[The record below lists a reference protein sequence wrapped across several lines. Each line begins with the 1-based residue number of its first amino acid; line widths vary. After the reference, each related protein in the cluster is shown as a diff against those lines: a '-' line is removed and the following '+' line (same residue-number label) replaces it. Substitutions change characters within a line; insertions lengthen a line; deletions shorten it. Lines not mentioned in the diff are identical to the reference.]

1 VPRRTPA
8 PYASGVPDPA
18 LQLSP
23 SAGGRPDLEAAELWQ
38 LLDDAPSAVLLV
50 RSGHPLLWANAPAR
64 TLFGSADL
72 ALTGRLL
79 TDLMPT
85 LKPEDLAGQG
95 RRATDREH
103 VGGRRTVQAGV
114 RADGT
119 RFPAEVTVS
128 VTSAAGADF
137 LVLVRELDTGPSDDQ
152 AELAALRERTDVV
165 FDSLAEGVL
174 GIDGSGAVSFGNLAA
189 AQLVQRRR
197 TDLPGTPWHTVLHG
211 DRCTQD
217 PCALADPL
225 ALAGQTISPV
235 ELRRR
240 GGGTL
245 PVEISLRMLRGGD
258 GAPGVVVTLH
268 DLTERLRMEQLKDE
282 LVSTVSH
289 ELRTPLTSIRGSLS
303 LLRAGAV
310 DPGSEQGRRMIE
322 IATTSSERLSRLLDD
337 ILDLGRL
344 QAGKVPLSISRQNA
358 TTLLAAAA
366 QAVSGSAVTGGV
378 LLRTVENEERVMA
391 DADRA
396 VQVLINLVGNAVKF
410 SPPGSTVTLAA
421 RREGDRVLLSVTDE
435 GLGIPSDQ
443 LGRIFNRFAQ
453 VDGSDTREHDGAGLG
468 LAIAQGL
475 AEQHGG
481 TLTATSELGT
491 GSTFVLSLPAAP
503 AR

>member
-1 VPRRTPA
+1 M
-8 PYASGVPDPA
+8 PDPA
-18 LQLSP
+18 LQRTD
-23 SAGGRPDLEAAELWQ
+23 AAEGRPGLASTDLLQ
-38 LLDDAPSAVLLV
+38 LLDEAPAAVLLV
-50 RSGHPLLWANAPAR
+50 RPGQPIHWANARAQR
-64 TLFGSADL
+64 LFGAAGLDL
-72 ALTGRLL
+72 RGRTL
-79 TDLMPT
+79 TDLLPT
-85 LKPEDLAGQG
+85 LKPDDLAGQG
-95 RRATDREH
+95 RRAEDTGDE
-103 VGGRRTVQAGV
+103 GGRRTVQAGV
-114 RADGT
+114 RDDGT

-128 VTSAAGADF
+128 VTTAAGADF
-137 LVLVRELDTGPSDDQ
+137 IVLVRELGTEPVDDHV
-152 AELAALRERTDVV
+152 ELAELRERTDVV

-174 GIDGSGAVSFGNLAA
+174 GIDGAGLVSFGNLAA
-189 AQLVQRRR
+189 SQLIQRRR
-197 TDLPGTPWHTVLHG
+197 SELPGTPWHTVLHG
-211 DRCTQD
+211 DACAQD

-240 GGGTL
+240 GGSTL
-245 PVEISLRMLRGGD
+245 LVEISLRMLRGD
-258 GAPGVVVTLH
+258 GGAAGVVVTLH

-310 DPGSEQGRRMIE
+310 DPSSEQGRRMIE

-344 QAGKVPLSISRQNA
+344 QAGKLPLDIGRQNA
-358 TTLLAAAA
+358 TALLGAAA
-366 QAVSGSAVTGGV
+366 QAVSGSAVAGGV
-378 LLRTVENEERVMA
+378 LLSMSEHEERVMA

-435 GLGIPSDQ
+435 GLGIPADQ

-453 VDGSDTREHDGAGLG
+453 VDGSDTREYEGAGLG

-481 TLTATSELGT
+481 TLTATSELGK
-491 GSTFVLSLPAAP
+491 GSTFVLSLPAAAP
-503 AR
+503 R